1 MYFIGI
7 ITAVIVAFALKKTL
21 LKGETPPFVME
32 LPSYKLPSLSLW
44 PFNWLLYPLQKQRDP
59 EAKPGPAL
67 GTVWHRMVERGWAFI
82 YRAGTLILAVSIV
95 VWAALYYPHNA
106 DVSHLEDQI
115 ASLESLRESAPEG
128 SPEYQ
133 AAEEEIAALANEI
146 AGEHQ
151 RRSYLGRIGHA
162 IEPVV
167 KPLGW
172 DWRIGSAAVASF
184 PAREV
189 VVATMSVI
197 FNQSSDV
204 DVEDE
209 EQRGQLTAAMKE

>member
-1 MYFIGI
+1 RDFHVTGVQ
-7 ITAVIVAFALKKTL
+7 TCAL
-21 LKGETPPFVME
+21 PI
-32 LPSYKLPSLSLW
+32 SLNHIAYV
-44 PFNWLLYPLQKQRDP
+44 FQKRRDP
-59 EAKPGPAL
+59 DTRPAPAL

-115 ASLESLRESAPEG
+115 ASLESRRESAPEG

-133 AAEEEIAALANEI
+133 AAEEEIEALENQI
-146 AGEHQ
+146 AGEYQ
-151 RRSYLGRIGHA
+151 RTSYLGRIGHA

-189 VVATMSVI
+189 VVATM
-197 FNQSSDV
+197 
-204 DVEDE
+204 
-209 EQRGQLTAAMKE
+209 